1 VIWFRRNRAPRRRF
15 GPAATAVILRRR
27 PVGGVLLLMGRS
39 AKAQLVSRQDHAK
52 TEKLE
57 RDPTRLDHRLNQ
69 MVLTHQTNRVG
80 LRAFVPHLLYEADLG
95 RDCQMLEGIVAN
107 TVAVEVHFTAI
118 GGFDKSIPLA
128 GQFRYMAMVFRFI
141 AA

>member
-1 VIWFRRNRAPRRRF
+1 
-15 GPAATAVILRRR
+15 
-27 PVGGVLLLMGRS
+27 
-39 AKAQLVSRQDHAK
+39 
-52 TEKLE
+52 
-57 RDPTRLDHRLNQ
+57 